1 MSLKHI
7 TVSPENYLALKKLGD
22 AGDSFNDVISEILK
36 GVKETKIKEDILDK
50 WSDIVLR
57 NIRIVME
64 NMLTK
69 NTTTVKSVFA
79 LVIKQKKGL
88 DPD

>member
-50 WSDIVLR
+50 
-57 NIRIVME
+57 
-64 NMLTK
+64 
-69 NTTTVKSVFA
+69 
-79 LVIKQKKGL
+79 
-88 DPD
+88 